1 MRRSARLLS
10 QASAGVCA
18 LCLGAG
24 AAPAATVAV
33 EVEGIEPAGLLS
45 VALCQDGLTEADC
58 QTGQQAPPQAAA
70 QRFVFANVAPG
81 VYAAVAYQD
90 SNGNGRLDRTG
101 LGLPLE
107 PYGFS
112 GETARSARPDF
123 ARARFS
129 VREPGATVRVRLS
142 RALPRR

>member
-1 MRRSARLLS
+1 M
-10 QASAGVCA
+10 
-18 LCLGAG
+18 
-24 AAPAATVAV
+24 
-33 EVEGIEPAGLLS
+33 EVEGIEPGGLLS
-45 VALCQDGLTEADC
+45 VALCQDGLSEADC
-58 QTGQQAPPQAAA
+58 RIGQQAPPRAAA
-70 QRFVFANVAPG
+70 QRFVFPDVAPG
-81 VYAAVAYQD
+81 TYAAVAYQD

-112 GETARSARPDF
+112 GESPRSARPDF

-129 VREPGATVRVRLS
+129 VREPAVSVRVRLS